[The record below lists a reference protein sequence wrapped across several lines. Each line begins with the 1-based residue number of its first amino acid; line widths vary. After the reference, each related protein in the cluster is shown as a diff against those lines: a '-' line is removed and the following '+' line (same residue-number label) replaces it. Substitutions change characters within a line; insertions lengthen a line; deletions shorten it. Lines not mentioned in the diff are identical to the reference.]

1 MKNNVLIAALWRDA
15 EDKDSRGEIFQFY
28 LASDFIGHKSYA
40 YGELSTDELNRI
52 CPIIR
57 DCLMVRLPQWS
68 HRILGKGYH
77 LIISSGVVE
86 LFDTLTENRPFSL
99 SNIIDIL
106 HGIACDNATQE
117 RLTMAKRSSVERF
130 VETNNKMYP
139 TALSEIRAGRKWSHW
154 IWYIFPQMRGL
165 GHSPNSEFYGIE
177 SLIEADAFLEHPILG
192 AHLREITQAMLT
204 HKGKDAQAILGPI
217 DSMKLRS
224 SMTLFDILCP
234 NDIFAEVL
242 NVFYDGNRCKHT
254 LRKFGNE
261 DKITQTKD

>member
-1 MKNNVLIAALWRDA
+1 M
-15 EDKDSRGEIFQFY
+15 
-28 LASDFIGHKSYA
+28 
-40 YGELSTDELNRI
+40 
-52 CPIIR
+52 
-57 DCLMVRLPQWS
+57 
-68 HRILGKGYH
+68 
-77 LIISSGVVE
+77 
-86 LFDTLTENRPFSL
+86 FDTLIANRPSSL
-99 SNIIDIL
+99 SSIIDIL
-106 HGIACDNATQE
+106 HSIACDDTTQE
-117 RLTMAKRSSVERF
+117 RLTMTKRSSVERF
-130 VETNNKMYP
+130 VEANNRMYP
-139 TALSEIRAGRKWSHW
+139 IALVEIRAGRKSSHW

-177 SLIEADAFLEHPILG
+177 SLIEADAFLKHPILG

-204 HKGKDAQAILGPI
+204 HKGKDAQAILGSI

-254 LRKFGNE
+254 LRKFSNK